1 MHLKHIIIQVDLFG
15 YRCRKNKEAETSYEK
30 TVAKENKK

>member
-1 MHLKHIIIQVDLFG
+1 MLSKPIIIQVDLIG
-15 YRCRKNKEAETSYEK
+15 YRCGENKEAETSNEK